1 MIEYKINENDAGQ
14 RLDRYLSKAFPSI
27 SSSLRYKLIRKKR
40 IKLNK
45 KRCSPNDRLF
55 AGDTITLY
63 LSPTLL
69 EPAKKSTLLSF
80 LPIDVVYED
89 ENILILNKPCG
100 LKSQPDSKGDDSA
113 ISRLISYLISKGEY
127 RPETER
133 SFTPAL
139 CNRLDRNT
147 DGLLIA
153 AKNAAALRILNKKIK
168 NREIEKWYI
177 CIVEGRPKEDHAIL
191 KGWWTK
197 NSKQNIATI
206 SSVASPG
213 FKEIITEYWVKNVM
227 LDTSL
232 LEISLHTGRSHQIRA
247 HMASIGN
254 PLAGDKKYGG
264 TGTIPFKL
272 TAYKL
277 TFNFKTDAGVLNYL
291 NQKTFSI
298 KN

>member
-45 KRCSPNDRLF
+45 KRCSPNDRLSE
-55 AGDTITLY
+55 GDILTFY
-63 LSPTLL
+63 LSPVLL
-69 EPAKKSTLLSF
+69 EPVKKSSSPSS

-89 ENILILNKPCG
+89 ENILILNKPRG
-100 LKSQPDSKGDDSA
+100 LKSQPDVNGEDSA
-113 ISRLISYLISKGEY
+113 ISRIITYIISNGEY
-127 RPETER
+127 NFETER

-147 DGLLIA
+147 KGLLIA
-153 AKNAAALRILNKKIK
+153 AKSAAALRILNEKIK
-168 NREIEKWYI
+168 NREIEKLYL
-177 CIVEGRPKEDHAIL
+177 CVVEGKPKENHAIL

-206 SSVASPG
+206 SPVASPG
-213 FKEIITEYWVKNVM
+213 AKKVITEYWVKKAMANK
-227 LDTSL
+227 SL

-254 PLAGDKKYGG
+254 PLVGDKKYGG
-264 TGTIPFKL
+264 TGTAPFEL

-277 TFNFKTDAGVLNYL
+277 TFNFATDAGILNYL

-298 KN
+298 KE

>member
-45 KRCSPNDRLF
+45 KRCSPNDRLSE
-55 AGDTITLY
+55 GDTITLY
-63 LSPTLL
+63 ISSALL
-69 EPAKKSTLLSF
+69 EPAKKSSLLSS

-89 ENILILNKPCG
+89 ENILVLNKPRG
-100 LKSQPDSKGDDSA
+100 LKSQPDTNGEDSV

-147 DGLLIA
+147 KGLLIA
-153 AKNAAALRILNKKIK
+153 AKNAAALRILNEKIK
-168 NREIEKWYI
+168 NREIKKLYL
-177 CIVEGRPKEDHAIL
+177 CVVEGRPKENHAVL

-197 NSKQNIATI
+197 DSKQNIATI
-206 SSVASPG
+206 SSVISPDA
-213 FKEIITEYWVKNVM
+213 KEVITEYWVKKAMAN
-227 LDTSL
+227 TSL

-247 HMASIGN
+247 HMASIEN
-254 PLAGDKKYGG
+254 PLVGDKKYGG
-264 TGTIPFKL
+264 TGSAPFEL

-277 TFNFKTDAGVLNYL
+277 IFNFATDAGILNYL
-291 NQKTFSI
+291 NKKTFFI
-298 KN
+298 KE

>member
-45 KRCSPNDRLF
+45 KRCSPNDRLSE
-55 AGDTITLY
+55 GDIITLY
-63 LSPTLL
+63 ISPALL
-69 EPAKKSTLLSF
+69 EPAKKSSSSSS

-89 ENILILNKPCG
+89 ENILIFNKPSG
-100 LKSQPDSKGDDSA
+100 LKSQPDAKGEDSA
-113 ISRLISYLISKGEY
+113 ISRLISYLVSKREY

-147 DGLLIA
+147 KGLLIA
-153 AKNAAALRILNKKIK
+153 AKNAAALRILNEKIK
-168 NREIEKWYI
+168 NREIEKLYL
-177 CIVEGRPKEDHAIL
+177 CIVEGKPKENHAIL
-191 KGWWTK
+191 RGWWTK
-197 NSKQNIATI
+197 DSKRNIATI
-206 SSVASPG
+206 SPVASPG
-213 FKEIITEYWVKNVM
+213 AKEVITEYWVKKAMAN
-227 LDTSL
+227 TSL

-264 TGTIPFKL
+264 TGRAPFEL

-277 TFNFKTDAGVLNYL
+277 IFNFKTDAGVLNYL
-291 NQKTFSI
+291 NKKTFL
-298 KN
+298 